1 MWRAVETLPISVDA
15 QVDAARAARIRD
27 ALLAR
32 TVPIAAWRDG
42 RAEPRGT
49 GAFIRNTRGVALLT
63 AAHVLEGAG
72 VGDLAIPATPHGG
85 PWRRLQHAR
94 VRVLAHPAGD
104 VALLALPD
112 PRWSGGWRVLA
123 AESLLAAES
132 SLARGAAVTDTHVVA
147 GFPSER
153 MRRVDGVLY
162 AKPLVVFTRPHAG
175 APPGCFHYGRV
186 ADRTDGAAVYAPEL
200 DGVSG
205 ALVWAVAS
213 CGAFVEGLHA
223 APDQASAADCVLRPA
238 GVQVAF
244 RHDAYLRCESLALT
258 HDLLAHAFA

>member
-1 MWRAVETLPISVDA
+1 MWRAVESLPISIQA
-15 QVDAARAARIRD
+15 QVDAARAALIRD

-49 GAFIRNTRGVALLT
+49 GAFVRGARGIALLT
-63 AAHVLEGAG
+63 AAHVLDGAG
-72 VGDLAIPATPHGG
+72 AGDLAIPATPHGG

-104 VALLALPD
+104 VALLSLPD

-123 AESLLAAES
+123 AGSLLAD
-132 SLARGAAVTDTHVVA
+132 RVAATDTHVVA

-186 ADRTDGAAVYAPEL
+186 ADRSDGATVYAPEL

-205 ALVWAVAS
+205 ALVWALAS
-213 CGAFVEGLHA
+213 CDALDA
-223 APDQASAADCVLRPA
+223 ALDDTPDVTPAADCILRPA

-258 HDLLAHAFA
+258 RDLLAHAFA